1 MLINILG
8 DYIEGIDNKN
18 LSVSILSGEVDLKNI
33 SLKDDICD
41 KLNLPFV
48 LVLGKMKHLFVK
60 LPWNSLSTSPVRL
73 EI

>member
-1 MLINILG
+1 MLISILG
-8 DYIEGIDNKN
+8 DYIEGIDNRN

-33 SLKDDICD
+33 CLKHDICD
-41 KLNLPFV
+41 KLNLPVV